1 MVLYIGSDM
10 KFLQQLIFFCL
21 WFVTGVL
28 SLSYIYTSIFK
39 ISNNNPVYMKQV
51 FGLVSLIVL
60 YVLYKAYQ
68 VGVVQNDFLGG
79 IKWVIFSW
87 LPYFI
92 VLIGYLIL
100 AKVQGRL

>member
-1 MVLYIGSDM
+1 M

-21 WFVTGVL
+21 WFGTGVL

-39 ISNNNPVYMKQV
+39 IGSNNPVYMKQV

-60 YVLYKAYQ
+60 FILYKAYQ
-68 VGVVQNDFLGG
+68 VGVVQNDFLSG
-79 IKWVIFSW
+79 IKLVIFSW
-87 LPYFI
+87 VPYVI